1 MTGGLIPAP
10 VEVIGHN
17 IDPVN
22 NGSNTCKIIVIDV
35 RRSCTGSNGQQVG
48 FAVGLTGSI

>member
-1 MTGGLIPAP
+1 MTCSLIPAS

-22 NGSNTCKIIVIDV
+22 NGSNASKVIVIDICW
-35 RRSCTGSNGQQVG
+35 SCTGSNGQQVG